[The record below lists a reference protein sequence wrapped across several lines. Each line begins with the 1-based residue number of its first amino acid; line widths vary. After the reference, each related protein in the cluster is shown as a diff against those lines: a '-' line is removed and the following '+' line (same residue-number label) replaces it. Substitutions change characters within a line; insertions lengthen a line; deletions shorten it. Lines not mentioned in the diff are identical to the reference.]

1 MWNFQNGIVVVT
13 QVAPQKEHQ
22 TQTVKCK
29 VDSWRE
35 TQVMGT
41 PFYSVKILQ
50 IQRHLWSRLLFP
62 VRRKQRQKGNLMD
75 TAVMTASSEVPL
87 KKTHDP
93 PPDTE
98 KMMLCECS
106 QQRSSPQ
113 SEVTDQ
119 NLQSE
124 TPCCDLPIESVQ
136 EAQGIRCW
144 SGCRQPNR
152 LSANDTGCR
161 LSYLDAESLVLP
173 LSQIKNVA
181 LSGSISTQALMWAW
195 QPYLMQGLVCKQR
208 LFWDIQFC
216 FSMFGY
222 GLCY

>member
-1 MWNFQNGIVVVT
+1 
-13 QVAPQKEHQ
+13 
-22 TQTVKCK
+22 
-29 VDSWRE
+29 
-35 TQVMGT
+35 
-41 PFYSVKILQ
+41 
-50 IQRHLWSRLLFP
+50 
-62 VRRKQRQKGNLMD
+62 MD

-124 TPCCDLPIESVQ
+124 TPCCELPIESVQ
-136 EAQGIRCW
+136 EAQGVRRS
-144 SGCRQPNR
+144 SGCRQPNIH
-152 LSANDTGCR
+152 SANDTGCR

-173 LSQIKNVA
+173 LSQIKNIS
-181 LSGSISTQALMWAW
+181 LSGSISTQALM
-195 QPYLMQGLVCKQR
+195 
-208 LFWDIQFC
+208 
-216 FSMFGY
+216 
-222 GLCY
+222 